1 MSSSGAAPIIL
12 TESPREEK
20 PAADG
25 ARADLSTGALFTIL
39 WRELADI
46 LGTAAA
52 ASLVRRAADRAV
64 LRAPELA
71 ALSITRENLEYRYV
85 VPYAWND
92 ASPHPPRALR
102 ELSRELWTLL
112 VELTGTVVVNRL
124 AKVPELRDQGI
135 VPTMEPQ
142 P

>member
-1 MSSSGAAPIIL
+1 LA
-12 TESPREEK
+12 REGNSVDERT
-20 PAADG
+20 
-25 ARADLSTGALFTIL
+25 RADLSTGALFTIL

-52 ASLVRRAADRAV
+52 ASLVRRAAVRAS

-71 ALSITRENLEYRYV
+71 GLSITRENLEYRYV

-92 ASPHPPRALR
+92 PSPHPPQALR
-102 ELSRELWTLL
+102 ELSRDLWALL

-124 AKVPELRDQGI
+124 AKVPELRDRGI
-135 VPTMEPQ
+135 VPTTEPQ
-142 P
+142 S